1 MLNTTQGN
9 DLQLD
14 ADVTVGVAWILQVT
28 KAIGKT
34 AQPRWIVRSQDAC
47 SCMAVVLP
55 FVVVAVTAAWWPLL
69 SSRSHG
75 GAGAVCTAAQLG
87 LPRRHAKLCGGRRRL
102 RVSVTLRHSRGSLW
116 VGRRSGEHATVLG

>member
-55 FVVVAVTAAWWPLL
+55 FVVVAVARRRGGPFYRVDRMVAPVQFVPLL
-69 SSRSHG
+69 SLGCRVDMRSC
-75 GAGAVCTAAQLG
+75 AVDADASACQ
-87 LPRRHAKLCGGRRRL
+87 
-102 RVSVTLRHSRGSLW
+102 
-116 VGRRSGEHATVLG
+116 